1 MGPLGKSSSAG
12 GDMLA
17 RDEKFGEPELAA

>member
-1 MGPLGKSSSAG
+1 MEPLGKSSSAG

-17 RDEKFGEPELAA
+17 RNEKFGEPELAA

>member
-1 MGPLGKSSSAG
+1 MEPLGKSSSAG

>member
-1 MGPLGKSSSAG
+1 MEPLGKPSSAG

-17 RDEKFGEPELAA
+17 RNEKFGVPELAA

>member
-1 MGPLGKSSSAG
+1 MEPLGKSSPAG

-17 RDEKFGEPELAA
+17 RNEKFGEPELAA